1 MSHDHQA
8 QDQKLVYMANQ
19 IATFFNSQSDD
30 HAIGEIAN
38 HITKFWDPR
47 MRAKITAYVGHGG
60 AGLSP
65 RAQSAVERL
74 PQPQPQSAE

>member
-38 HITKFWDPR
+38 HIIKFWDPR

-60 AGLSP
+60 GGLLP
-65 RAQSAVERL
+65 RAQAAVERL
-74 PQPQPQSAE
+74 SYPQQQSA